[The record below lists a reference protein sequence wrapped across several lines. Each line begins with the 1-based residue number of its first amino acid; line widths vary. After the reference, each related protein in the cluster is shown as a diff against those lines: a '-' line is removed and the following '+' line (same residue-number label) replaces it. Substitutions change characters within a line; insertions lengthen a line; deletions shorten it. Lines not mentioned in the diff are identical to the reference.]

1 MNGAD
6 DFWCFGDIGTQDA
19 GEQVRGG
26 SSGCVGPSRSLVI
39 SAKRVLNILPVDA
52 DAAVGDGG
60 DDINTGGGGGAKRAE
75 PVGSVQPFMVSQ
87 FFQRLT
93 GKSVTVFGR
102 DAPVLRP
109 TSLVAKEMLDSN
121 VKLAERMAS
130 VSETMLPKLLHSL
143 RDEPRHFLNE
153 PPELTDSR
161 LAVRTFE
168 IVCRAY
174 YASES
179 KTLAE
184 WYEELTEFVEQAGV
198 AVSAVGAHCVCIEG
212 RLDGS
217 IFANFFLILCAVRR
231 QVTDDDDDCD
241 GSHQQQQQQQTQQT
255 FDPEKAQYSFAVGL
269 LSQQCASYF
278 MHMVAALRD
287 DDSAAAG
294 AIDFAAVCGNARQ
307 Q

>member
-1 MNGAD
+1 MNVAD

-19 GEQVRGG
+19 DEQVRDV
-26 SSGCVGPSRSLVI
+26 SSGCAGPSHSLVI
-39 SAKRVLNILPVDA
+39 STKRALNILPA
-52 DAAVGDGG
+52 DTAAGDGN
-60 DDINTGGGGGAKRAE
+60 DDVDDGGSGAKRAE
-75 PVGSVQPFMVSQ
+75 TVGSVQPFMVSQ

-93 GKSVTVFGR
+93 GKSVTVFGL

-130 VSETMLPKLLHSL
+130 VSEAMLPKLLHSL

-153 PPELTDSR
+153 PPALTDTR

-168 IVCRAY
+168 VVCRAY
-174 YASES
+174 YVSES

-217 IFANFFLILCAVRR
+217 IFANFFLILRAARR
-231 QVTDDDDDCD
+231 QGTDDDDDDDD
-241 GSHQQQQQQQTQQT
+241 GPQQQQQQT

-287 DDSAAAG
+287 DDSAGAG
-294 AIDFAAVCGNARQ
+294 AIDFAAACGNARLQ
-307 Q
+307 

>member
-19 GEQVRGG
+19 GEQVRDE
-26 SSGCVGPSRSLVI
+26 SSGCAGPSQSLVI
-39 SAKRVLNILPVDA
+39 STKRVLNILPVDA
-52 DAAVGDGG
+52 AAGDGG
-60 DDINTGGGGGAKRAE
+60 GDDGGGCAKRAE
-75 PVGSVQPFMVSQ
+75 AVGSVQPFMVSQ

-121 VKLAERMAS
+121 VKLAQRMAS

-143 RDEPRHFLNE
+143 RDAPRHFLNE
-153 PPELTDSR
+153 PSELTDSR

-184 WYEELTEFVEQAGV
+184 WYEELTEFVEPAGV

-217 IFANFFLILCAVRR
+217 IFANFFLILRAARR
-231 QVTDDDDDCD
+231 QVTDDDDDDD
-241 GSHQQQQQQQTQQT
+241 GPQQQT

-287 DDSAAAG
+287 DDGAAAAG
-294 AIDFAAVCGNARQ
+294 AIDFSAACGHPRQ
-307 Q
+307 